1 MTNAVRQLIDSF
13 EALPEQEK
21 QEVLARLLRHLTGS
35 PYASPPDD
43 ELTHI
48 ADVVFQEYDRD
59 EARG

>member
-21 QEVLARLLRHLTGS
+21 QEVLARLLRHPTGS
-35 PYASPPDD
+35 PYASPSDD

-48 ADVVFQEYDRD
+48 ADVVFQEYDHD

>member
-13 EALPEQEK
+13 EALPEKEK
-21 QEVLARLLRHLTGS
+21 HEVLTQLLRRLIGS
-35 PYASPPDD
+35 PYTSPSDD
-43 ELTHI
+43 ELTHG